1 MSVGIDKDV
10 ASSACEAQRCGAL
23 PKLDDG
29 MVRAMTGFVEMV
41 RTAPLAIQTDGTTEP
56 LAYTSLQDRA
66 ASVLAHCPLVGRVI
80 LMLRTLC
87 AALF

>member
-41 RTAPLAIQTDGTTEP
+41 RTAPLAIQTNGTTEP
-56 LAYTSLQDRA
+56 LAYSDVHLKPSIGTT
-66 ASVLAHCPLVGRVI
+66 RVPVNWD
-80 LMLRTLC
+80 
-87 AALF
+87 